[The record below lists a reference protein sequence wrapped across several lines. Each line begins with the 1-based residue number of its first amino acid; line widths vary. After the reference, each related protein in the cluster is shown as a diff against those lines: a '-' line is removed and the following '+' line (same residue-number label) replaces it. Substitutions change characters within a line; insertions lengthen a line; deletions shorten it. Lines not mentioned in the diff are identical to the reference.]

1 MTDKESDKELKEL
14 MGDDIFTDT
23 ELGINKNDYL
33 DKDGHYKDYHGNGYS
48 SDRNYLTFKKFY
60 KKMKPAKED
69 FSILNHYYNLHS
81 YYHKLRGSLNKKEY
95 DYSFVKSPSL
105 RYLLFDEPMP
115 QSDDNDPYFS
125 LLDIEIRKIMKKL
138 IELLDTEDWE
148 LKNEIIE
155 KISKINKTDY
165 IFTKK
170 EESKTFI
177 PLLLYEKDGE
187 FSIIPK

>member
-1 MTDKESDKELKEL
+1 MTDKELDEVLKEQ
-14 MGDDIFTDT
+14 MGDELFTDK

-48 SDRNYLTFKKFY
+48 SDRNYLIFKKFY

-69 FSILNHYYNLHS
+69 FYILNKYYNLHS
-81 YYHKLRGSLNKKEY
+81 YYKNDKKEY

-115 QSDDNDPYFS
+115 QSDDGDPYFP

-148 LKNEIIE
+148 LKKEIIE
-155 KISKINKTDY
+155 KISRINETDY

-170 EESKTFI
+170 EKSETFI
-177 PLLLYEKDGE
+177 LLMLYEQDGE
-187 FSIIPK
+187 LSIMPK